1 MPAHHENRN
10 MFGLAFTAGAAAIFL
25 ILTGVLGWE
34 PPPNLNFHDATWR
47 TGVSTGR
54 IIWSQVAVGMVFL
67 LVAGFAVNR
76 VNRRLPKGR

>member
-1 MPAHHENRN
+1 MAAHHDNRN

-47 TGVSTGR
+47 RGVSTSG

-76 VNRRLPKGR
+76 VNRRFPKGR